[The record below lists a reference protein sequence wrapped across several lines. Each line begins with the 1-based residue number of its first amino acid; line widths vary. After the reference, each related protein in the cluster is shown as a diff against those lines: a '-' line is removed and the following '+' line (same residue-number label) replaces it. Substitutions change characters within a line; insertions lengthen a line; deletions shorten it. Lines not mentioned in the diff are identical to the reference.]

1 MADVANN
8 LTGIGSIGAVLS
20 NVYLNFAVAI
30 IILLAGLIIGRLA
43 GRFIHKILEE
53 VELNRL
59 LRKTA
64 GIRFAMDEI
73 IASLI
78 AYFIYFIAIV
88 MALDQIGVA
97 TAVLKIISIAII
109 IIIIA
114 SIILGV
120 RDFFPNILAGIFISQ
135 KRLISKGDKVRIGEI
150 EGNIIDIN
158 MIETRIV
165 TRKGDIIYMPNSL
178 LTKREV
184 IKLKSGGKP
193 PVSK

>member
-8 LTGIGSIGAVLS
+8 LTGIGGVGEILS

-30 IILLAGLIIGRLA
+30 IILLAGLIIGRLV

-53 VELNRL
+53 VELNKI

-64 GIRFAMDEI
+64 GIRFAIDEI
-73 IASLI
+73 IANFIS
-78 AYFIYFIAIV
+78 YFIYLIAII

-97 TAVLKIISIAII
+97 TMVLKIISIAII

-114 SIILGV
+114 SIILGI
-120 RDFFPNILAGIFISQ
+120 RDFFPNILAGIFIAQ
-135 KRLISKGDKVRIGEI
+135 KRLLNKGDKVRIGDI
-150 EGNIIDIN
+150 EGNIIDISI
-158 MIETRIV
+158 IETRIV

-184 IKLKSGGKP
+184 VKLKTNSSQKL
-193 PVSK
+193 KD